1 MFLRVCDNIDQTK
14 DDRVNEKNIEQ
25 SSKSRKEQSCSNN
38 SENNCDPLTRYMEF
52 CKIISAEN
60 FESNFIQNYQPGMY
74 KK

>member
-14 DDRVNEKNIEQ
+14 DDRVNEKNI
-25 SSKSRKEQSCSNN
+25 EQSCSNN